1 VNLEVN
7 QPMLALI
14 LAVSE
19 GGGEGFDPVNPAAGG
34 NFFWT
39 LLIFFGALP
48 FIWSQVMG
56 KVTNALE
63 ERDAHAARAIAA
75 AEKASSEAEKARAD
89 VEVALGE
96 AQAQA
101 AQLLSEARER
111 AEAREH
117 EIVSAAKTEA
127 AAMVEAA
134 RKAIRAEQDK
144 AISTIRG
151 EVVELTMSAASRVIG
166 RNVGGEDDRRIVS
179 DLISTREAAS
189 N

>member
-1 VNLEVN
+1 MN
-7 QPMLALI
+7 
-14 LAVSE
+14 
-19 GGGEGFDPVNPAAGG
+19 FAAGG

-39 LLIFFGALP
+39 LLIFFAALP
-48 FIWSQVMG
+48 FMWSQVMG
-56 KVTNALE
+56 KISAALE
-63 ERDAHAARAIAA
+63 ERDAHTARAIEA

-117 EIVSAAKTEA
+117 EIVSAAKQEA
-127 AAMVEAA
+127 SAMVDAA
-134 RKAIRAEQDK
+134 KKAIRAEQDK
-144 AISTIRG
+144 AISSIRS
-151 EVVELTMSAASRVIG
+151 EVVDLSLSAATQVLG
-166 RNVGGEDDRRIVS
+166 RQVGDEDDRRVVT
-179 DLISTREAAS
+179 DLISDQEAAK